1 MTREWKPPGPAGRA
15 DSGRRGRW
23 AGVPDPG
30 RGRTNRAAPLASV
43 RQVQN
48 TKSRHGGV
56 IQADHGVPPSD
67 ATGSSSSSQAF
78 VVSVRCGISEADLGK
93 RTWGKRGWAAGVGL
107 GETRVPPSMSWAA
120 GLVRSERSGLC
131 MHGG

>member
-43 RQVQN
+43 RQLQN

-56 IQADHGVPPSD
+56 IQADHSVPPSD

-93 RTWGKRGWAAGVGL
+93 RTWGKRWLGGRSRTGGNSRAPVHVLGGGAGQ
-107 GETRVPPSMSWAA
+107 E
-120 GLVRSERSGLC
+120 
-131 MHGG
+131 